1 MGKVTLDKSMSL
13 DGFIT
18 GPNPE
23 PDQPLGEGGDRLFA
37 WFMVNQSEE
46 NFIRD
51 NEIIGEAFES
61 GGAVIMG
68 KRSFEIID
76 GPEGWVAPDGTAFEW
91 PVFVLTHEV
100 REPLTKG
107 KTPFTFVSD
116 GVGGTLE
123 QAKAAAG
130 DDKNVGLMGANVA
143 QQFIKAGLVDEIQIH
158 LVPDFL
164 GGGVRLFDHLGT
176 EQIELES
183 TRVIKAPGV
192 THLRFRVVK
201 QKGEMTMADDNT
213 TDTRRDLVVTRL
225 FDAPIEQVWHA
236 WTDPEHVMQWWG
248 PTGFTSPLARIDFRE
263 GGTSLVC
270 MRSPEGQDLYN
281 TWTYRKIV
289 PMRRIEFIQN
299 FSDKDGK
306 KVDPV
311 EMGMSPGI
319 PLDVR
324 HVVTFEAVGDD
335 KTEMAVTEYG
345 YTSDQIVDL
354 SKAGLE
360 QCLDKMAES
369 FAEA

>member
-1 MGKVTLDKSMSL
+1 
-13 DGFIT
+13 
-18 GPNPE
+18 
-23 PDQPLGEGGDRLFA
+23 
-37 WFMVNQSEE
+37 
-46 NFIRD
+46 
-51 NEIIGEAFES
+51 
-61 GGAVIMG
+61 
-68 KRSFEIID
+68 
-76 GPEGWVAPDGTAFEW
+76 
-91 PVFVLTHEV
+91 
-100 REPLTKG
+100 
-107 KTPFTFVSD
+107 
-116 GVGGTLE
+116 
-123 QAKAAAG
+123 
-130 DDKNVGLMGANVA
+130 
-143 QQFIKAGLVDEIQIH
+143 
-158 LVPDFL
+158 
-164 GGGVRLFDHLGT
+164 
-176 EQIELES
+176 
-183 TRVIKAPGV
+183 
-192 THLRFRVVK
+192 
-201 QKGEMTMADDNT
+201 MADDNM
-213 TDTRRDLVVTRL
+213 TDTKHDLVVTRI

-289 PMRRIEFIQN
+289 PMRRIEFVQN

-311 EMGMSPGI
+311 EMGMPPGI

-345 YTSDQIVDL
+345 YTSDQIVEI

-360 QCLDKMAES
+360 QCLDKMAAI